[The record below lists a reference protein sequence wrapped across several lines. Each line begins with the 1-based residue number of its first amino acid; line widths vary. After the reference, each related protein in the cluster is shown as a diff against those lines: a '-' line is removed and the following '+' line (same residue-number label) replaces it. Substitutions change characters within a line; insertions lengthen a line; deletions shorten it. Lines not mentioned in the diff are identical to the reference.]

1 MVHVGDTEIQIK
13 KSSRGEERRREGS
26 RGKRGEE
33 RGREGEG
40 KRGEERGREGETG
53 LELRSGGSRAFTSYR
68 GFVLKG

>member
-1 MVHVGDTEIQIK
+1 MVHAGDTEIQIK

-26 RGKRGEE
+26 R
-33 RGREGEG
+33 G